1 MNGPYIV
8 LDDWSTFSGA
18 DGCTFVYLTDRDQ
31 NALEECNDFKSVDE
45 DNAENIVI
53 TIDDLVSA
61 YNQVH
66 GTNL

>member
-18 DGCTFVYLTDRDQ
+18 DGCTFVYLTDEEQD
-31 NALEECNDFKSVDE
+31 ALEECNDFKSVDE

-53 TIDDLVSA
+53 TIDDLVDA
-61 YNQVH
+61 YNQIH
-66 GTNL
+66 GTQL